1 MLKRLLKRPSLNL
14 LAWLLLAAFYISIC
28 LNIAFF
34 KQVLQALPL
43 DSLHNV
49 LVFLSMP
56 VVAFSVINIV
66 LTLSSF
72 LWLNRP
78 LACLFILVGAA
89 AQYFIMTYGIV
100 IDRSMIAN
108 IIDTTPAESYALM
121 TPQMLLT
128 LGFSGVLAA
137 LIACWIKIKPAAS
150 RLRSV
155 LFRGANILVSV
166 LLILLVAAL
175 FYKDYASLFRN
186 NKELVK
192 SLSPSNSIVASW
204 SWYSHQRLANLPL
217 VRIGEDAHRNPLMQN
232 EKRKNLTIL
241 IVGETSR
248 AENFSLNGYPRE
260 TNPRLAKDNV
270 VYFPATSRLRSVLFR
285 GANIL
290 VSVLLILLVAALF
303 YKDYASLF
311 RNNKELVKSLSP
323 SNSIV
328 ASWSWYSHQRLANLP
343 LVRIGEDAHRNPLMQ
358 NEKRKN
364 LTILIVGE
372 TSRAE
377 NFSLHGYPRET
388 NPRLAK
394 DNVVYFPNTASCGT
408 ATAVSVPCMFSDMP
422 REHYKEELAQ
432 HQEGVLDIIQRAGI
446 NVLWNDNDGGCKG
459 VCDRVPH
466 QNVTALNL
474 PGQCIN
480 GECYDEVLFH
490 GLEDYIN
497 NLQGDG
503 VIVLHT
509 IGSHGPTY
517 YNRYPPQF
525 RKFTPTCDT
534 NEIQTCTKE
543 QLVNTYDNTLVY
555 VDYIV
560 DKAINL
566 LKEHQDKFTTSLVYL
581 SDHGESLG
589 ENGIYLHGLPYA
601 IAPDSQKQVP
611 MLLWLSEDYQKRYQ
625 VDQNCL
631 QKQAQ
636 TQHYSQDNLFST
648 LLGLTGV
655 ETKYYQAADDILQT
669 CRRVSE

>member
-1 MLKRLLKRPSLNL
+1 MRAYAHFVRWKHRDVEAPTKKTLFEFTRLAIVGRFLYLYLPE
-14 LAWLLLAAFYISIC
+14 YC
-28 LNIAFF
+28 LF

-137 LIACWIKIKPAAS
+137 LIACWIKIKPATS

-270 VYFPATSRLRSVLFR
+270 VYFP
-285 GANIL
+285 
-290 VSVLLILLVAALF
+290 
-303 YKDYASLF
+303 
-311 RNNKELVKSLSP
+311 
-323 SNSIV
+323 
-328 ASWSWYSHQRLANLP
+328 
-343 LVRIGEDAHRNPLMQ
+343 
-358 NEKRKN
+358 
-364 LTILIVGE
+364 
-372 TSRAE
+372 
-377 NFSLHGYPRET
+377 
-388 NPRLAK
+388 
-394 DNVVYFPNTASCGT
+394 NTASCGT

-432 HQEGVLDIIQRAGI
+432 HQKACWISFSERASTCCGMTTMAA
-446 NVLWNDNDGGCKG
+446 VK
-459 VCDRVPH
+459 VPA
-466 QNVTALNL
+466 TACL
-474 PGQCIN
+474 
-480 GECYDEVLFH
+480 
-490 GLEDYIN
+490 
-497 NLQGDG
+497 
-503 VIVLHT
+503 T
-509 IGSHGPTY
+509 
-517 YNRYPPQF
+517 R
-525 RKFTPTCDT
+525 
-534 NEIQTCTKE
+534 
-543 QLVNTYDNTLVY
+543 
-555 VDYIV
+555 
-560 DKAINL
+560 
-566 LKEHQDKFTTSLVYL
+566 TS
-581 SDHGESLG
+581 
-589 ENGIYLHGLPYA
+589 P
-601 IAPDSQKQVP
+601 
-611 MLLWLSEDYQKRYQ
+611 R
-625 VDQNCL
+625 
-631 QKQAQ
+631 
-636 TQHYSQDNLFST
+636 
-648 LLGLTGV
+648 
-655 ETKYYQAADDILQT
+655 
-669 CRRVSE
+669 

>member
-1 MLKRLLKRPSLNL
+1 MRTLFDGNTVMLKRLLKRPSLNL

-137 LIACWIKIKPAAS
+137 LIACWIKIKPATS

-248 AENFSLNGYPRE
+248 AENFSLNGYPFAEEEWERFFAQSIRTRPGAPWRRPPGRE
-260 TNPRLAKDNV
+260 AYPGDVFYLH
-270 VYFPATSRLRSVLFR
+270 SRLLERASKLSDALGAGSLTALPIIETQAGDVSAYIPTNVISITDGQIFLESGLFNSGIRPAINVGLSVSRVGGSAQIKAIKKVSGTLRLDLAQYRELQAFAQFASDLDESSRKQLDR
-285 GANIL
+285 GQRMVEIL
-290 VSVLLILLVAALF
+290 KQPP
-303 YKDYASLF
+303 Y
-311 RNNKELVKSLSP
+311 SP
-323 SNSIV
+323 
-328 ASWSWYSHQRLANLP
+328 LP
-343 LVRIGEDAHRNPLMQ
+343 VENQVVIIFAGSRGFLDDLPTSSIGEFEAELYPYIEAKYPEIFEEIRSKKTI
-358 NEKRKN
+358 EKDLEDN
-364 LTILIVGE
+364 LI
-372 TSRAE
+372 
-377 NFSLHGYPRET
+377 
-388 NPRLAK
+388 K
-394 DNVVYFPNTASCGT
+394 
-408 ATAVSVPCMFSDMP
+408 
-422 REHYKEELAQ
+422 
-432 HQEGVLDIIQRAGI
+432 
-446 NVLWNDNDGGCKG
+446 
-459 VCDRVPH
+459 
-466 QNVTALNL
+466 ALN
-474 PGQCIN
+474 
-480 GECYDEVLFH
+480 DF
-490 GLEDYIN
+490 
-497 NLQGDG
+497 
-503 VIVLHT
+503 
-509 IGSHGPTY
+509 
-517 YNRYPPQF
+517 
-525 RKFTPTCDT
+525 
-534 NEIQTCTKE
+534 
-543 QLVNTYDNTLVY
+543 
-555 VDYIV
+555 
-560 DKAINL
+560 KAT
-566 LKEHQDKFTTSLVYL
+566 F
-581 SDHGESLG
+581 
-589 ENGIYLHGLPYA
+589 
-601 IAPDSQKQVP
+601 
-611 MLLWLSEDYQKRYQ
+611 
-625 VDQNCL
+625 
-631 QKQAQ
+631 
-636 TQHYSQDNLFST
+636 
-648 LLGLTGV
+648 
-655 ETKYYQAADDILQT
+655 AA
-669 CRRVSE
+669 